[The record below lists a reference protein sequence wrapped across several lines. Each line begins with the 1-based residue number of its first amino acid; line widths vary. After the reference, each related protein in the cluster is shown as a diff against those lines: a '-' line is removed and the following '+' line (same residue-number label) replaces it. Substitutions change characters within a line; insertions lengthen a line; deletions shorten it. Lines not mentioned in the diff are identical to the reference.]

1 MSKIVRIETHKI
13 KSNHKTYQTLVHLS
27 HLVNNLYN
35 QANYLVRQNFIFN
48 NKYLS
53 YYDLDKLFR
62 KHGYLQDNWS
72 QLPSHT
78 RQQVLKL
85 LDQNWRS
92 YFAANKDY
100 NKNKSKYLG
109 RPKLPNYRKSG
120 DQFLLILTNQEF
132 KLKSDGYIYLAKK
145 YDRLKLKP
153 LKQNVKYKQIRLI
166 PKFDHFKVELI
177 YEKNISKN
185 KELDHN
191 KYAAIDLGLNNLAT
205 LITNFNSRPIIYN
218 GKKLKSINH
227 YHNFK
232 HLSIIHELN
241 LKQNHIKP
249 HNKLKKVKTALEMKT
264 LYENKPTSFDKL
276 IANNYRRTNMQY
288 TSKKIKQNWLKRE
301 NKINDELH
309 KISRD
314 IVNYC
319 VTYNIK
325 TLIIGHNKNQKQKSK
340 LKHFVKLP
348 IFRLITFLRYKCE
361 EVGIKL
367 IEINESYTSGTSF
380 LDNELPMKENYDKSR
395 RIKRGLFSTGKNLI
409 NSDVNSAYQIL
420 RKYDKDLNIEYDNK
434 IFNPIIHKVC

>member
-1 MSKIVRIETHKI
+1 MSRIVRIETHKI
-13 KSNHKTYQTLVHLS
+13 KSNHKLYQTLVRLS
-27 HLVNNLYN
+27 HLSNNLYN

-53 YYDLDKLFR
+53 YYNLDKLFR
-62 KHGYLQDNWS
+62 KHKDLQDNWS

-78 RQQVLKL
+78 RQQILKL

-92 YFAANKDY
+92 YFAINRDY

-120 DQFLLILTNQEF
+120 DQFLLILTSQEF
-132 KLKSDGYIYLAKK
+132 RHKSDGYIYLAKK
-145 YDRLKLKP
+145 YDRLRLKP
-153 LKQNVKYKQIRLI
+153 LYNNVKYKQIRLI
-166 PKFDHFKVELI
+166 PKNDYFKVELI
-177 YEKNISKN
+177 YEKNITKN
-185 KELDHN
+185 KDLDHN

-205 LITNFNSRPIIYN
+205 LITNFNSRPIIYS

-232 HLSIIHELN
+232 HLNIIRELN

-264 LYENKPTSFDKL
+264 LYENEPKLFDK
-276 IANNYRRTNMQY
+276 IINTNKQSMQR
-288 TSKKIKQNWLKRE
+288 TSKRIKSNWLKRE

-309 KISRD
+309 KISRN
-314 IVNYC
+314 IVDYC
-319 VTYNIK
+319 VQHNIK
-325 TLIIGHNKNQKQKSK
+325 TLIIGHNKNQKQNSK

-348 IFRLITFLRYKCE
+348 IFRLITFLCYKCE
-361 EVGIKL
+361 EVGVKL

-380 LDNELPMKENYDKSR
+380 LDNELPNKKNYNKSR
-395 RIKRGLFSTGKNLI
+395 RINRGLFLNGCSLI
-409 NSDVNSAYQIL
+409 NADVNAAYQIM
-420 RKYDKDLNIEYDNK
+420 RKYDKNLNIEYDNK